1 MRWREERIES
11 EKRGGVTYVHVLS
24 LSLSLS
30 SIL

>member
-11 EKRGGVTYVHVLS
+11 EKRGGYVRACAS